1 MSLSFF
7 STRLEPRR
15 LFCGCTL
22 AVLLLSAGGF
32 AQIAPETTQAPINAE
47 NGFLQNQGAQPR
59 FEASSKMSTDAR
71 TAMKQGRIFSVP
83 HFSGAFAWQ
92 SKTFPY
98 TLVGRKPQSGGI
110 TQVPTQI
117 IPISLFFEE
126 FVDENGAHIVLV
138 PAPVLPRVENS
149 PNFRNASYLTGFT
162 QFADAVQRA
171 QFFHTMGQD
180 WHTVLAKPQML
191 KPVVVDVPRGM
202 AKVFR
207 NPNTGVVY
215 AVVDSSFFI
224 SQLNTIIQLADMQV
238 DALSI
243 ALTMNV
249 FLAPEADIKHCCVLG
264 FHTSFDSGQ
273 AGNTRLVQT
282 FMWASWVDQGILG
295 TNLADV
301 TPMSHE
307 ISEWMNNP
315 FGTNLVPAWQVPNV
329 PGGCQNN
336 LETADPLASL
346 PNAGYSVPIDGF
358 VFHPQNQVMMQW
370 FQRQSTSDAMD
381 GAFSFPDQNLVTT
394 PSQACPAR

>member
-1 MSLSFF
+1 MRCLSLCSTILLF
-7 STRLEPRR
+7 S
-15 LFCGCTL
+15 
-22 AVLLLSAGGF
+22 AAGF
-32 AQIAPETTQAPINAE
+32 AQTALETNQAPTNAE
-47 NGFLQNQGAQPR
+47 SGYLLNQGAQPR
-59 FEASSKMSTDAR
+59 FEASSKMSSDAR
-71 TAMKQGRIFSVP
+71 TAMNQGRIFSVP

-98 TLVGRKPQSGGI
+98 TLVGRKPQAGGS
-110 TQVPTQI
+110 TLVPTQI

-126 FVDENGAHIVLV
+126 FVEESGAHVILD
-138 PAPVLPRVENS
+138 PAPILPRVENS
-149 PNFRNASYLTGFT
+149 PNFRNAQYPTGFT

-171 QFFHTMGQD
+171 QFFHTMAQD
-180 WHTVLAKPQML
+180 WHTVLGKPQML
-191 KPVVVDVPRGM
+191 KPIIIDVPRGA

-207 NPNTGVVY
+207 NPSTGVVY
-215 AVVDSSFFI
+215 AVVESSFFI
-224 SQLNTIIQLADMQV
+224 SQLNTIIQLADLQV

-249 FLAPEADIKHCCVLG
+249 FLAPEADIRHCCVLG

-273 AGNTRLVQT
+273 AGNIQKVQT
-282 FMWASWVDQGILG
+282 FLWASWVDQGIIG

-315 FGTNLVPAWQVPNV
+315 FGANLVPAWQVPNV
-329 PGGCQNN
+329 AGGCQNN
-336 LETADPLASL
+336 LETADPLAAL
-346 PNAGYSVPIDGF
+346 PNAGYPVPIDGF
-358 VFHPQNQVMMQW
+358 VFHPQSQVMMQW

-381 GAFSFPDQNLVTT
+381 GIFSFPDQGLMTT